1 MKRKME
7 ARLLEWK
14 HRMEN
19 RKPLLVNG
27 ARQVGKTYLLREFG
41 EKYFKN
47 TVYINLEVNRQVY

>member
-27 ARQVGKTYLLREFG
+27 ARQVGKTYLLREFEFG
-41 EKYFKN
+41 RASCRES
-47 TVYINLEVNRQVY
+47 VLL